1 MKNKTILL
9 FYVLGFVVIGQS
21 IFAQTEGDL
30 GVQEVKVTES
40 FIPDVPD
47 AIKLANNPKLS
58 DTIKVTKNVSYKPL
72 NRRFDSQL
80 KLNPIKSAKI
90 KGEPLPQLY
99 HTYIYGGL
107 GNMSMPS
114 SKIFYSSDR
123 NKSLT
128 FSLVLGYVESYSDVE
143 SAFDNEQK
151 VSAAFRET
159 DFSAYVKKDFDLG
172 IMNAYFSRQGNV
184 FQAYGYNPDSKLEE
198 KFTQEYWGYSTMSIS
213 LQSKNRDKSK
223 PTYYAK
229 LFAYDLNEQTE
240 NLISCLL
247 SAQQSVGLNNYSV
260 KLAIDYDFNNLSEK
274 YVFADSLAKELILTF
289 SPSVSRQL
297 AGGYLNL
304 GFELKSMDTRDSA
317 DIRYAVFPQIHYDY
331 IFSKKNQSVYAGV
344 RSGLDKNSYWT
355 LSKKNPFILNALTTD
370 GTGLKLINS
379 QIKYDVYIGMNSYLG
394 ANINWSSELSYA
406 RVQDMSFFD
415 LDDYSTYQN
424 KFKVVY
430 HDVNHLLWSSELD
443 LEMISNANLNLQLD
457 YHKYDLD
464 SLQDYAYKPS
474 IVSKLGFSYNFGDK
488 ILPQIELVGA
498 FERSTASDSASTA
511 PLLNDILDVN
521 FALEYKYN
529 SIFSAYFKARNLIG
543 GYQIWENYPVLGPQ
557 VFFGLSY
564 RF

>member
-1 MKNKTILL
+1 MKNKTYVL
-9 FYVLGFVVIGQS
+9 FYILVLVLIGQS
-21 IFAQTEGDL
+21 IFAQTDGDL
-30 GVQEVKVTES
+30 GVQEVQVTES

-47 AIKLANNPKLS
+47 AIKLADNPKLS

-72 NRRFDSQL
+72 NRRFESQL

-90 KGEPLPQLY
+90 KGEPLSKLY
-99 HTYIYGGL
+99 HTYIYGGV
-107 GNMSMPS
+107 GNMSMPT
-114 SKIFYSSDR
+114 SKVFYSSDR

-128 FSLVLGYVESYSDVE
+128 YGLTLGYVESYSDVK

-159 DFSAYVKKDFDLG
+159 DFSAYIKKDFDFG

-184 FQAYGYNPDSKLEE
+184 FQAYGYNPNLKLEE
-198 KFTQEYWGYSTMSIS
+198 KLTQEYWGYSTMSVS
-213 LQSKNRDKSK
+213 LQSKNTDKSK
-223 PTYYAK
+223 PTFYAK

-240 NLISCLL
+240 NSVSCLL
-247 SAQQSVGLNNYSV
+247 SAQQTVGLNNYSV
-260 KLAIDYDFNNLSEK
+260 ELAMDYDFNNFSDK

-289 SPSVSRQL
+289 SPSVSREL
-297 AGGYLNL
+297 GGGYLNL

-317 DIRYAVFPQIHYDY
+317 EISYAFFPQIHYDY
-331 IFSKKNQSVYAGV
+331 IFSEKNQSAYAGV
-344 RSGLDKNSYWT
+344 RGGLDENSYWT
-355 LSKKNPFILNALTTD
+355 LSKKNPFILDALTTD
-370 GTGLKLINS
+370 GGGLNLINS
-379 QIKYDVYIGMNSYLG
+379 QIKYDVYVGMNSYVG

-430 HDVNHLLWSSELD
+430 DDVNHLLWSSELD
-443 LEMISNANLNLQLD
+443 WGINSNANLNLQLD

-474 IVSKLGFSYNFGDK
+474 IVSKLGFSYNIGDK
-488 ILPQIELVGA
+488 ILPQIELVGV
-498 FERSTASDSASTA
+498 FDRSTATDSASTA
-511 PLLNDILDVN
+511 PLLNDIIDLN

-557 VFFGLSY
+557 VFFGLSF